1 MNRSDLFIL
10 VASSSWVEG
19 KAKPCMEINCGA
31 RSDPYSIIYTICSS
45 LDWRDFVMSQS
56 LFNVREALMKMRS
69 YEQAKSTEFVF

>member
-10 VASSSWVEG
+10 VVSSSWVEG